1 MFYIVSS
8 VMTHQVSQEKDT
20 LIGKRLEGISP
31 LIATLI
37 LIAITVVGG
46 ILVYHVFFST
56 ASSISSNGNV
66 QVVSSNIYSGPN
78 IMTLTLKN
86 SGSIAINNMNVTV
99 YQSGSSTP
107 ILTETNILT
116 APLTPGQTFSHT
128 YPGPSSGFVS
138 GDTYTIVIN
147 AVLSNG
153 ASYSTST
160 TVTAS

>member
-1 MFYIVSS
+1 M
-8 VMTHQVSQEKDT
+8 MTYKVSQEKDT
-20 LIGKRLEGISP
+20 LIGERLEGVSP

-46 ILVYHVFFST
+46 ILVYHVFFSS

-66 QVVSSNIYSGPN
+66 QIESANIYSGPG
-78 IMTLTLKN
+78 IMTLTVKN
-86 SGSIAINNMNVTV
+86 TGTIAISNMNVTV
-99 YQSGSSTP
+99 YQSGSSVAY
-107 ILTETNILT
+107 LKETNILPAT
-116 APLTPGQTFSHT
+116 LTPGQTYSYK
-128 YPGPSSGFVS
+128 YPPSGSSSVGFVS
-138 GDTYTIVIN
+138 GDTYPIVIN